1 YMKFKKLFIIIAPI
15 ILTILLI
22 IVFYILFFRDINIQ
36 NSDNNLENSDLIN
49 NEEMSEEN
57 LGLKEENEE
66 NFSNTSTLEEG
77 DPNKGLNIEID
88 GFKYCRYDEEC
99 FKNLFLECNT
109 GNHINFV
116 DENSPYSFSIV
127 NKYEDNCLLLI
138 QNLKDIQ
145 ELNTNCKIPLSEI
158 SENLLDNFL
167 NLNQTTLDKYC
178 K

>member
-1 YMKFKKLFIIIAPI
+1 MKFKKLFIIISPI

-49 NEEMSEEN
+49 NEEKNEKN
-57 LGLKEENEE
+57 LDLEEENEE
-66 NFSNTSTLEEG
+66 NFSNISTTEEV
-77 DPNKGLNIEID
+77 DPNAGINVEID

-116 DENSPYSFSIV
+116 DENSPYNFSIV
-127 NKYEDNCLLLI
+127 NKDNNDCILLI
-138 QNLKDIQ
+138 QDLINENSIDMYCYIPKNS
-145 ELNTNCKIPLSEI
+145 LNNENFNKILT
-158 SENLLDNFL
+158 L
-167 NLNQTTLDKYC
+167 NDEVLNNYC